1 MKFLTANIKEKRD
14 LKREELRKFLLL
26 KDKAII
32 DLGLDEQETAELLER
47 NQRAAYLGTEN
58 KRL

>member
-1 MKFLTANIKEKRD
+1 MEFLTASMKERRD

-47 NQRAAYLGTEN
+47 NQRAAYLGTD